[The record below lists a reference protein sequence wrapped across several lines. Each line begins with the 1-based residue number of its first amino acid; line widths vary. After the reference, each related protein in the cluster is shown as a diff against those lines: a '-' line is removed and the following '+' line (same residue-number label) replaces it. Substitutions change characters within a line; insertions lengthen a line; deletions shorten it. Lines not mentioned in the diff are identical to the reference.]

1 MGETHPFEEE
11 STRGI
16 GIPARLD
23 DILIEHATRNGIP
36 RNTLARHYI
45 INGLQAEGVEV
56 TPEDIVQI
64 EEETER
70 LRQESSHTEPFD
82 HFVQE

>member
-1 MGETHPFEEE
+1 MGEVDPFGEV
-11 STRGI
+11 SKRVV
-16 GIPARLD
+16 GIPTRLD

-45 INGLQAEGVEV
+45 INGLQAEGVMI
-56 TPEDIVQI
+56 TPEDITQI